1 MRILMMSHGY
11 PPTISGVSIVVQKV
25 SRAMVRRGH
34 DVAVL
39 TASDHGK
46 TYTSEDHGIKLMR
59 IRSIYNPFW
68 TDGPIPLI
76 GSVEAD
82 EAIADFQP
90 DIVHVHDSSLLSFQL
105 LRKAEAAGIPMLATA
120 HFLPRFIFQYVNLGR
135 KLEHIA
141 DNIAW
146 DLSVRLLNPFDNIVF
161 PTETQQ
167 QLFLQ
172 HGLTV
177 PSTVISNGVDIRRY
191 HPNED
196 VDGDVRGWSSL
207 PVGPR
212 VLFVGRIAK
221 DKDIEV
227 LIQAMP
233 RIRAE
238 QRAHLLLVGRGN
250 DRSRLEAL
258 AKDLG
263 MSHCVHF
270 LGFVPE
276 KELPALYRSVN
287 VFAIASTCEVQ
298 SIPTLQAA
306 ATGLPIVAVNEGA
319 LPELA
324 QQEHNGFLVDAGQPE
339 AMGKAILQVLCDREK
354 AQRMGEMSLAIGRM
368 HDEAETYRAHEGVY
382 RMLIQKSRKPIEI
395 QIERD
400 ALEERMVDY

>member
-11 PPTISGVSIVVQKV
+11 PPTISGVSIVAQKV
-25 SRAMVRRGH
+25 SRALVSKGH
-34 DVAVL
+34 DVAVI
-39 TASDHGK
+39 TASDHREA
-46 TYTSEDHGIKLMR
+46 YTGEDNGIKLMR
-59 IRSIYNPFW
+59 VRSIYNPFW

-76 GSVEAD
+76 GSVEAE
-82 EAIADFQP
+82 EAITDFQP
-90 DIVHVHDSSLLSFQL
+90 DIVHVHDSSLLSFRL
-105 LRKAEAAGIPMLATA
+105 LRKAEAVGIPILATA
-120 HFLPRFIFQYVNLGR
+120 HFLPRIIFQYVNLGR
-135 KLEHIA
+135 KLESVA

-146 DLSVRLLNPFDNIVF
+146 DVSVRLLSPFDHIIF

-167 QLFLQ
+167 RLFLQ

-191 HPNED
+191 HPCED
-196 VDGDVRGWSSL
+196 QYRDAGAWSSL

-212 VLFVGRIAK
+212 ILFVGRIAK

-233 RIRAE
+233 RIWAE

-250 DRSRLEAL
+250 DRPRLEKL
-258 AKDLG
+258 VKDLG
-263 MSHCVHF
+263 VSQCVHF

-276 KELPALYRSVN
+276 EELPALYRSVN
-287 VFAIASTCEVQ
+287 VFTIASICEVQ

-306 ATGLPIVAVNEGA
+306 ATGLPIVAVDEGA

-324 QQEHNGFLVDAGQPE
+324 QQEQNGFLVDAGQPE
-339 AMGKAILQVLCDREK
+339 AMGEAILRVLRDREK
-354 AQRMGEMSLAIGRM
+354 AQRMGQMSLAIGRM
-368 HDEAETYRAHEGVY
+368 HDEAETYNAHEGVY
-382 RMLIQKSRKPIEI
+382 RMLIQESGKPIEI

-400 ALEERMVDY
+400 VFVERMVDY

>member
-1 MRILMMSHGY
+1 MRILMVSHGY

-25 SRAMVRRGH
+25 SRALVSKGH

-39 TASDHGK
+39 TASDQGGA
-46 TYTSEDHGIKLMR
+46 YTGEDNGVKLMR
-59 IRSIYNPFW
+59 VRSIYNPFW
-68 TDGPIPLI
+68 ADGPIPLI
-76 GSVEAD
+76 GSNEAE
-82 EAIADFQP
+82 EAVADFRP

-105 LRKAEAAGIPMLATA
+105 LREAEVAGIPLLATA

-135 KLEHIA
+135 KLEHVA

-146 DLSVRLLNPFDNIVF
+146 DVSVRLLNPFDHIVF

-172 HGLTV
+172 HGLAAS
-177 PSTVISNGVDIRRY
+177 STVISNGVDIRRY
-191 HPNED
+191 HPSD
-196 VDGDVRGWSSL
+196 GIDGDAGGWSSL
-207 PVGPR
+207 PMGPR
-212 VLFVGRIAK
+212 ILFVGRIAK

-233 RIRAE
+233 RIWSE
-238 QRAHLLLVGRGN
+238 QRAHLLLVGRGH
-250 DRSRLEAL
+250 DRSRLEDIAR
-258 AKDLG
+258 DLG

-276 KELPALYRSVN
+276 EELPALYRSVN
-287 VFAIASTCEVQ
+287 VFAIASICEVQ

-324 QQEHNGFLVDAGQPE
+324 KQEQNGFLVKAGQPD
-339 AMGKAILQVLCDREK
+339 AMGEAILRVLRDREK
-354 AQRMGEMSLAIGRM
+354 AQRMGQMSLAIGRM
-368 HDEAETYRAHEGVY
+368 HDEEETYRAHERVY
-382 RMLIQKSRKPIEI
+382 RMLIEDSRQSIEF
-395 QIERD
+395 QIEQG
-400 ALEERMVDY
+400 AYADY